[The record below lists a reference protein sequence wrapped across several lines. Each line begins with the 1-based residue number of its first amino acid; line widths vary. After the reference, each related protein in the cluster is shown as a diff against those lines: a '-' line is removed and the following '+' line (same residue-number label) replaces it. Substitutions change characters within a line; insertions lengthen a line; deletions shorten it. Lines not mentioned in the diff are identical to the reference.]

1 MSQPGS
7 GRPEVRPMSGRQE
20 AKWLATPPTQ
30 RALGPDDPAEIGP
43 YRLEGVLGAGGMG
56 RVFLGRTPAG
66 SAVAVKVV
74 HREYAGDVSFRK
86 RFEQEVAAARR
97 VQGLYTVPVVDADLS
112 ADEPWLATA
121 YLPGPSLQHAVAE
134 EGPLPVEAV
143 LGLVARVAE
152 ALQSIHAAD
161 VIHRDLKPSN
171 IILTADGPKVI
182 DFGIARAADVTSVTG
197 TGMRTGTPAYM
208 APEYIR
214 GQDVTE
220 AGDVFA
226 LGVVAHFAATGQLA
240 FGGGSHHSVT
250 YRILEQ
256 APDLDGCPE
265 PVRTIAAG
273 CLEKDPDQRPTPAE
287 VIAQCRR
294 TSTSGIAAA
303 DTLTAASSSAP
314 EPASVPGPPA
324 APGPLVA
331 PGSPD
336 AATSPAPSPAAALP
350 TMRDVAW
357 AAAPT
362 TPAAPPGP
370 GTPPDSPSPN
380 PDTAPASRGP
390 LLMAGLGVGA
400 LIVVSVLLALYLPS
414 APNRGGPY
422 PSVKPEASLVGGS
435 SSSFTDVAFSP
446 DGKTLAT
453 SANDGTVRLWNV
465 ASRKPSATLTPREKS
480 PDEVVTIDSVAFSPD
495 GKLLATGRDGEV
507 GLWDVAKRRQVHVF
521 NESGVINSVAFS
533 PDGKLLATGRDGE
546 VGLWDVAKRRQV
558 HVFNESGVIN
568 SVAFSPDGKLLATGG
583 ELGDVKLWDADSRK
597 DKEVAVLDHKTDNI
611 DAVAFSPD
619 GKTLASAGHNTNE
632 SPDGTA
638 VLWDVHSRKPRATLK
653 PGGSLSTVAF
663 SPDSKT
669 LATSGVAEKVRLWS
683 VANGRQRAS
692 FDNSSAGS
700 SGGED
705 MAFSPDG
712 KTLATPSYDGVWLWD
727 VAGREPRARL
737 SSKTDTDK
745 TNGAEDVAFSPRGGL
760 IAGTGAER
768 PVQLWKTP

>member
-20 AKWLATPPTQ
+20 AEWPATPPTQ
-30 RALGPDDPAEIGP
+30 RALGSGDPAEIGP

-121 YLPGPSLQHAVAE
+121 YLPGPSLQHAVAD
-134 EGPLPVEAV
+134 EGPLPVETV

-226 LGVVAHFAATGQLA
+226 LGVVAHFAATGRLA

-250 YRILEQ
+250 YRVLEQ

-294 TSTSGIAAA
+294 TSISGIAAA
-303 DTLTAASSSAP
+303 DTLTAASPSAP
-314 EPASVPGPPA
+314 EPASAPGPPA
-324 APGPLVA
+324 APGPPVA

-350 TMRDVAW
+350 TMRDAPW

-400 LIVVSVLLALYLPS
+400 LIVVSVLLALYLPA

-422 PSVKPEASLVGGS
+422 PSVKPEASLAGGS
-435 SSSFTDVAFSP
+435 SISFTDVAFSP

-453 SANDGTVRLWNV
+453 SANDGTVQLWNV

-495 GKLLATGRDGEV
+495 GKLLATGG
-507 GLWDVAKRRQVHVF
+507 
-521 NESGVINSVAFS
+521 
-533 PDGKLLATGRDGE
+533 DGE

-583 ELGDVKLWDADSRK
+583 KLGDVTLWDVDNRK

-619 GKTLASAGHNTNE
+619 GKTLASAGHNTHY

-692 FDNSSAGS
+692 FDNSSAAS

-737 SSKTDTDK
+737 SSKTDTDM

-760 IAGTGAER
+760 IAGTGAAKR
-768 PVQLWKTP
+768 LVQLWKTP